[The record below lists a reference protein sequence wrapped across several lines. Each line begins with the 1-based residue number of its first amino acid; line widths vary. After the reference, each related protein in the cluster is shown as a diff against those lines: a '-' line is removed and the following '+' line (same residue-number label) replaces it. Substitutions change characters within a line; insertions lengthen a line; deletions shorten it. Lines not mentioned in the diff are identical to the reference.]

1 MMRHDMKKCIMVKQ
15 MMVKYYYRKIRG
27 VTHVITINSGKLRCG

>member
-1 MMRHDMKKCIMVKQ
+1 MKKVHYGK
-15 MMVKYYYRKIRG
+15 VNDGKVYYRKIRG

>member
-1 MMRHDMKKCIMVKQ
+1 MMRHDMKRCIMVKQ
-15 MMVKYYYRKIRG
+15 MMVKSIIERLGG